1 MNILGFD
8 TGKAADY
15 ENGFYLTSSVPRLAK
30 TLAHYELYRRIIT
43 LPGHVVECGVFK
55 GTSLVRWASY
65 REVLESP
72 HSRRIVGFDTFG
84 AFPETAYAD
93 DQALRERFIAAAGGM
108 SLSAEELQQVLAHKG
123 LRNVELVAGDIL
135 ETVPRYVETHPAF
148 KIALLHIDTDIY
160 EPAKAA
166 LETFYDRIVPGGL
179 LVFDDYGIFP
189 GETKA
194 VDEFFTGR
202 GVQLQK
208 LPMSHEIPVFIVKP

>member
-8 TGKAADY
+8 TDKAADY

-30 TLAHYELYRRIIT
+30 ALAHYELYRRIIT

-179 LVFDDYGIFP
+179 LVLDDYGIFP

-194 VDEFFTGR
+194 VDEFFAGR